1 MDGEQQRKFIRKNWK
16 SYPYKVFHSHDKQE
30 ESVMGKMRI
39 VHIAKKD
46 EKYEKTFNF
55 SSFCGT
61 INYIKGK
68 QI

>member
-1 MDGEQQRKFIRKNWK
+1 
-16 SYPYKVFHSHDKQE
+16 
-30 ESVMGKMRI
+30 MGKMEI
-39 VHIAKKD
+39 VHIAKKG

-55 SSFCGT
+55 SSFCGI